1 MKTTEEIVNGVLE
14 AHQRKYEDAFQIL
27 DKSPTDEQVE
37 DHLFSLG
44 FSQDCVRRYL
54 NSNNYKQSFNPAWF
68 NVDRQGGHDHMIDAL
83 SIGHQAHRAMFGS
96 ALGSAQP
103 KKSAIT
109 QGKLV
114 INTPTASHLQ
124 AVSHAHQAQL
134 QSELLKIHGLNL
146 ASTLTDP
153 YRIIRPDA
161 IQPVLNRKDIP

>member
-14 AHQRKYEDAFQIL
+14 SHQRKYEDAFQIL
-27 DKSPTDEQVE
+27 DKYPTDEQIE

-54 NSNNYKQSFNPAWF
+54 NGNNYKYLGNPGWF
-68 NVDRQGGHDHMIDAL
+68 NTGNHDDMVDAL
-83 SIGHQAHRAMFGS
+83 NVGHQAHRAMFGS

-124 AVSHAHQAQL
+124 AISHAHQAQL
-134 QSELLKIHGLNL
+134 QSELIKIQEQGI
-146 ASTLTDP
+146 SSMLTDP
-153 YRIIRPDA
+153 FRIIRPDA
-161 IQPVLNRKDIP
+161 IQPVINRKDIP